1 MPLPQA
7 LARFNR
13 VATNRI
19 LGPLAFVAPPFAII
33 VHRGR
38 RSSREYRTPVWAFR
52 LERGFVIALTYGA
65 RSEWV
70 KNVLADGGAT
80 LITRRG
86 GQDLVRPRIV
96 HGDEGLRAMPLF
108 MRPALRVLNV
118 DDYLFL
124 EDRD

>member
-1 MPLPQA
+1 MPLPRA

-13 VATNRI
+13 VVTNRI
-19 LGPLAFVAPPFAII
+19 LGHLAFVTPPFAIV

-38 RSSREYRTPVWAFR
+38 RSGREYKTLVWAFR
-52 LERGFVIALTYGA
+52 SEQGFLIALTYGS

-80 LITRRG
+80 LITRQGRR
-86 GQDLVRPRIV
+86 DLVHPRIV
-96 HGDEGLRAMPLF
+96 HGDEGLQAMPLF
-108 MRPALRVLNV
+108 IRPALRILSV

-124 EDRD
+124 